1 VYSKIGL
8 LFTAIILIVFS
19 GSGFAGDKIS
29 VFVSI
34 APQKYFVQQIGKEL
48 VDVQVMIHPGA
59 DPHTYEPKPRQMVAI
74 AKAQLYFAVGVEFEE
89 AKLEKITAS
98 NPNLK
103 IIHTDQGIE
112 KIAMATH
119 HHDDPAKEPHPGDH
133 DQPEDHHHEETE
145 HDEDHHEHTGLD
157 PHIWLSPPLVKLQAR
172 TILVAL
178 QEADPTHRSVYQ
190 TNFQE
195 FAASVDHL
203 DADLKKIFA
212 GKMGLRFMVF
222 HPSWGYFAQA
232 YGLKQV
238 PIEIEGKDPKPA
250 ELQELIE
257 HARNEGIKVIF
268 AQPQFSDKSARL
280 VAKAIGG
287 QVVYADPLA
296 EDWMSNL
303 MVVANKFKAALN

>member
-1 VYSKIGL
+1 VYHNIKL
-8 LFTAIILIVFS
+8 VFAAIILLVFS
-19 GSGFAGDKIS
+19 GTGFAQDKIS

-34 APQKYFVQQIGKEL
+34 APQKYFLQQIGKEL
-48 VDVQVMIHPGA
+48 LDVQVMIHPGA

-74 AKAQLYFAVGVEFEE
+74 SKAQLYFAVGIQFEE
-89 AKLEKITAS
+89 AHLKKITAS

-103 IIHTDQGIE
+103 VIDTDLGIV
-112 KIAMATH
+112 KLAMAAH
-119 HHDDPAKEPHPGDH
+119 DHDDPVEEHHEGDH
-133 DQPEDHHHEETE
+133 DHKENDHHGEVD
-145 HDEDHHEHTGLD
+145 HDKGHHEHAGLD
-157 PHIWLSPPLVKLQAR
+157 PHIWLSPPLVKQQAR

-178 QEADPTHRSVYQ
+178 QEADPAHRSVYE
-190 TNFQE
+190 TNFQK
-195 FAASVDHL
+195 FAASIDHL
-203 DADLKKIFA
+203 DAELKTLFA
-212 GKMGLRFMVF
+212 GKTGLRFMVF

-232 YGLKQV
+232 YRLKQV

-280 VAKAIGG
+280 VAKEIGG

-303 MVVANKFKAALN
+303 MAVANKFRAALK

>member
-1 VYSKIGL
+1 MYSKIRL

-19 GSGFAGDKIS
+19 GTGFTEDKIS

-74 AKAQLYFAVGVEFEE
+74 AKAQLYFAVGIEFEE
-89 AKLEKITAS
+89 VNLKKITATS
-98 NPNLK
+98 PNLK
-103 IIHTDQGIE
+103 IIHTDQGIK
-112 KIAMATH
+112 KIAMAAH
-119 HHDDPAKEPHPGDH
+119 HYDDPAEEHHEGDH
-133 DQPEDHHHEETE
+133 DHKDHR
-145 HDEDHHEHTGLD
+145 EHTELD
-157 PHIWLSPPLVKLQAR
+157 PHIWLSPPLVRQQAR

-178 QEADPTHRSVYQ
+178 QEADPAHRSVYE
-190 TNFQE
+190 TNFQK
-195 FAASVDHL
+195 FAASIDHL
-203 DADLKKIFA
+203 DAELKTMFA
-212 GKMGLRFMVF
+212 GKTGLRFMVF
-222 HPSWGYFAQA
+222 HPSWGYFAYA

-238 PIEIEGKDPKPA
+238 PIEIEGKNPKPL
-250 ELQELIE
+250 ELKELID

-280 VAKAIGG
+280 VAKEIGG

-303 MVVANKFKAALN
+303 MAVADKFKAALK

>member
-1 VYSKIGL
+1 MYSKIRL

-19 GSGFAGDKIS
+19 GTGFAEDKIP

-74 AKAQLYFAVGVEFEE
+74 AKAQLYFAVGIEFEE
-89 AKLEKITAS
+89 AKLKKITTS
-98 NPNLK
+98 NPNLTV
-103 IIHTDQGIE
+103 IHTDHGIE
-112 KIAMATH
+112 KIAMAAN
-119 HHDDPAKEPHPGDH
+119 HHDDPAEEPHQADH
-133 DQPEDHHHEETE
+133 GQPEDDHHGEAE
-145 HDEDHHEHTGLD
+145 HDEDHHEHAGLD

-178 QEADPTHRSVYQ
+178 QEADPAHRSVYE
-190 TNFQE
+190 TNFQK
-195 FAASVDHL
+195 FAASIDHL
-203 DADLKKIFA
+203 DAELKTLFA
-212 GKMGLRFMVF
+212 GKTGLRFMVF

-232 YGLKQV
+232 YRLKQV

-268 AQPQFSDKSARL
+268 AQPQFFDKSARL
-280 VAKAIGG
+280 VAKESGG
-287 QVVYADPLA
+287 EVVYADPLA

-303 MVVANKFKAALN
+303 MAVANKFRAALK